1 MKLFDTI
8 KSAFSGST
16 KNAMNL
22 PLGKEFLKYGNRKPL
37 VQNWSQVIMT
47 DRDLYTGYS
56 YASISNRANSV
67 NMLAEYNLK
76 TKASNSIADKAKKN
90 DEVITHPYLNLINE
104 SPTFTNDQFWT
115 SISTYLDL
123 EGIYY
128 LMAVRAIDRD
138 DDGNLIRIGK
148 IQEFKLLNPYNI
160 KKVIN
165 EKTGEVGGYVE
176 HKSGLT
182 REIPS
187 EMIIEMRELNPF
199 DWNENFSPTDA
210 GKDSQYT
217 LKQAGDYTRHAI
229 QKSVNAPGI
238 VSIGD
243 EELALDPQR
252 FENFKARI
260 MGHEPGEPIFGTG
273 KGAIS
278 FDDMQIDL
286 NKSALDKVSEM
297 NRESLMAVM
306 GTSKTM
312 LGIEQSG
319 VTRETSK
326 VQRDLFTELHIMPR
340 LQTIIGSLNQ
350 DYKTYYAKE
359 YIATGYALYIDN
371 PLKTDREAELVD
383 IDIRKGELE
392 LYQSLV
398 DKGYD
403 KEISAKYAEGEISI
417 EELGEPKEVEATEP
431 TENDLKKKIKH
442 TCGDNCDHL
451 ILNQLQTDQ
460 EQGLLTQQQGAL
472 QSSVTNIESQVV
484 AGIIKRI
491 TKAKNAFDDEV
502 DIITQ
507 TERKSYERELET
519 AIAAF
524 LFVLIPLFGR
534 NTMNKRLAE
543 FQKDGIFTMNVEVK
557 RYISSISGKVA
568 VSHIDTIVNDIYS
581 EVRKL
586 ALTGATQEELISG
599 ITKKYNEVITT
610 TRAKTIARTE
620 TNRAFTMSQY
630 EADKQFIKQNKLDG
644 RAYKVF
650 QTRSN
655 NPCPFC
661 LELEAQGPIPF
672 DKPFASIGDELVVET
687 GTGDNLKVQKMA
699 ISFEDI
705 QAGNV
710 HPNCS
715 CIYSLVIM

>member
-1 MKLFDTI
+1 MKLFDNI
-8 KSAFSGST
+8 KAAFSAT
-16 KNAMNL
+16 DKNSMNL
-22 PLGKEFLKYGNRKPL
+22 PLGKQFLKHGNRKPL

-56 YASISNRANSV
+56 YASIINRANSV
-67 NMLAEYNLK
+67 NMLAEYYLK
-76 TKASNSIADKAKKN
+76 TKANTTITEQAKNK
-90 DEVITHPYLNLINE
+90 DEVVTHPYINLINE

-115 SISTYLDL
+115 VISTYLDL

-128 LMAVRAIDRD
+128 LMAIRAVDRN
-138 DDGNLIRIGK
+138 DDGELVRIGD

-176 HKSGLT
+176 YKNGLT
-182 REIPS
+182 REIPI

-199 DWNENFSPTDA
+199 DWNENYSPTDA

-238 VSIGD
+238 VSVGD

-252 FENFKARI
+252 FENFKSRI

-297 NRESLMAVM
+297 NRDSLMAVM

-319 VTRETSK
+319 TTRETSK

-340 LQTIIGSLNQ
+340 TQTIIGALNQ
-350 DYKTYYAKE
+350 DYKKYYSKQYE
-359 YIATGYALYIDN
+359 STGYYIYIDN
-371 PLKTDREAELVD
+371 PLKTDREAELAD

-392 LYQSLV
+392 IYQSLV

-403 KEISAKYAEGEISI
+403 KEVSAKYAEGDITI
-417 EELGEPKEVEATEP
+417 EELGEPKEMPSEAQAQS
-431 TENDLKKKIKH
+431 KKKDSH
-442 TCGDNCDHL
+442 TCGKDCDHL
-451 ILNQLQTDQ
+451 IVNGLQDEQ
-460 EQGLLTQQQGAL
+460 QGLLTQQQGAL
-472 QSSVTNIESQVV
+472 QSAVTNIESQV
-484 AGIIKRI
+484 ASTIIKRI
-491 TKAKNAFDDEV
+491 QKAKNAFEEES

-507 TERKSYERELET
+507 TERKAFEKDLEV

-524 LFVLIPLFGR
+524 LLVLIPLFGR

-543 FQKDGIFTMNVEVK
+543 FQKDGIFTVNGDVK
-557 RYISSISGKVA
+557 TYIKHISSKVSA
-568 VSHIDTIVNDIYS
+568 SHIDTIVNDIYS
-581 EVRKL
+581 EVRQL
-586 ALTGATQEELISG
+586 ALTGATQEELING
-599 ITKKYNEVITT
+599 ITKKYSEVITT

-630 EADKQFIKQNKLDG
+630 EADKQFIKQNKLEG

-655 NPCPFC
+655 NPCAFC
-661 LELEAQGPIPF
+661 LELQAQGPIPF

-687 GTGDNLKVQKMA
+687 GSGDNLKVSKMA
-699 ISFEDI
+699 VTFEDI

-715 CIYSLVIM
+715 CIYTLVIT